1 MRPPRDKQQPKFQH
15 KQSAPV
21 APSSHGERPDLIW
34 GHNPLEEALRAGRRK
49 IHEVL
54 LSGKEREENPLI
66 DQLLKRGIPYRF
78 VGRPDLDRL
87 SHDGVHQGVLAR
99 MAPYPYVEMPELLKA
114 EAPSLIVALDG
125 VTDPQN
131 FGAICRSALAF
142 GVGGLVLP
150 KDNAAAVT
158 GSVAKASA
166 GAVEKLKIV
175 QVVNLVRSLE
185 AFKEAGYWIY
195 GASLTETSVDIAKVS
210 PGQKAVIVLGA
221 EGKGLR
227 RLVAETCDQL
237 VKIPMPGGF
246 ESLNVAQ
253 AATLFFYE
261 FARKLGL
268 MN

>member
-1 MRPPRDKQQPKFQH
+1 MRPPRDKSQHQAQQRSQT
-15 KQSAPV
+15 SASV
-21 APSSHGERPDLIW
+21 SSHGDMPDLIW

-54 LSGKEREENPLI
+54 LSGKERDENPLI

-87 SHDGVHQGVLAR
+87 SRDGVHQGVLAR
-99 MAPYPYVEMPELLKA
+99 MAPYPYVEMPDLLKA
-114 EAPSLIVALDG
+114 EAPSLIVVLDG

-142 GVGGLVLP
+142 GVSGLVLP

-158 GSVAKASA
+158 GNVAKASA
-166 GAVEKLKIV
+166 GAVEKLKIAR
-175 QVVNLVRSLE
+175 VVNLVRALE

-195 GASLTETSVDIAKVS
+195 GASLTDTSVDIAKVN

-261 FARKLGL
+261 FARKMVL
-268 MN
+268 M